1 VVLVSSRGRVA
12 LIRRRR
18 AGREYWSF
26 PGGGIKSGESPSRAA
41 RREVAEE
48 LGLDVRPERLLAVA
62 SGHALFLATIDGEP
76 RLRMR
81 GPEVARPADRDR
93 YRPEWVPLDRLPDLD
108 VRPRRA
114 QVALTPLTARPKP
127 PAAPEPPALP
137 APPVAQPPVAVAVA
151 VVDVAVADVVDVAVP
166 DRRRRRWWSLL
177 TPRGRGRGRA

>member
-1 VVLVSSRGRVA
+1 MVLVSSRGRVA

-114 QVALTPLTARPKP
+114 QVALTPLTTR
-127 PAAPEPPALP
+127 PEPPAALPEQP
-137 APPVAQPPVAVAVA
+137 APPAPVATQPPVEDIEVVAA
-151 VVDVAVADVVDVAVP
+151 P
-166 DRRRRRWWSLL
+166 GRRTRRWWSFLA
-177 TPRGRGRGRA
+177 PRGRRRGRT

>member
-1 VVLVSSRGRVA
+1 MVLVSSRGRVA

-114 QVALTPLTARPKP
+114 QVALTPLTARPEP
-127 PAAPEPPALP
+127 PAPEPPALP